1 MADEVDSTSPVAE
14 RTAGA
19 QTNDNGTVD
28 RTGIELTQSETTNNQ
43 IYPSPLQPNHQSSL
57 GTVSPK
63 QSSNQSLC
71 LSGSQLV
78 ACLGRIATEKRR
90 TLRGTCCEFTS
101 HLIIMSILVFGFLLS
116 KVENFQAKTY
126 SSIDVKIPPAT
137 VATLTATDDSVTAD
151 VNPFEEIGAF
161 ALQTY
166 TSIMSGPLVVPDFD
180 QYIRIG
186 NFLSNYRFVYGSLLT
201 QTGYGRS
208 FTNLLFLGD
217 LHFSPSSQV
226 TYDLIDHL
234 NTSYT
239 EFASLNIFVHDTE
252 EEGVNF
258 ILDHLDSP
266 ALALISLREVSNS
279 KVNYVI
285 RQNYTTLPNTNSIV
299 QSATIGLDTQYQ
311 QYFLS
316 GFLSMERAID
326 EWVFEYTGATSNT
339 KYEECSA
346 GAPSPVFIPFPTFAY
361 EQNPYYTS
369 VGFLLGLAMIMS
381 TMYPM
386 SKLTKSIVE
395 EKETKMRELMKIMG
409 LKDWIHRFTWFIT
422 AFILFFWIAITSTL
436 ITTGSFL
443 TKSNSFLL
451 FLYFFL
457 FTLSEISFSFLLSV
471 FFSNSKLA
479 AIVAPVLLF
488 ATILPRYSFYT
499 TNNEEVVVNKVL
511 ACLLSP
517 TAFAFGAD
525 IISDY
530 EYGGLGIQFDN
541 IATGKFN
548 FFIVLF
554 MLWIDFYIY
563 AFLAWYF
570 DQVIPHE
577 NGTAKH
583 PLFIFNWKYWA
594 SSCCCCWFLC
604 FPINERSDDIHNFEA
619 MPEFNGDSGQDGDS
633 RNVEIILPEMQYKAC
648 VRIKSLG
655 KRYDDGKVAV
665 RNLSLSMLED
675 QITCLLGHNGAGAIL
690 FVTFASIL
698 PFSFL

>member
-1 MADEVDSTSPVAE
+1 MIVTRDDGNEPVIMRDGVNAQCQVGEDYAQVNTADQSAIEMVSQNPHAINAGDSMPGPT
-14 RTAGA
+14 
-19 QTNDNGTVD
+19 QTNN
-28 RTGIELTQSETTNNQ
+28 TTLR
-43 IYPSPLQPNHQSSL
+43 PRMA
-57 GTVSPK
+57 
-63 QSSNQSLC
+63 SNQSLC
-71 LSGSQLV
+71 LSGSQLL

-90 TLRGTCCEFTS
+90 TVRGTCCEFTS

-116 KVENFQAKTY
+116 KVENFQAKSY
-126 SSIDVKIPPAT
+126 SSIDIKIPPAS
-137 VATLTATDDSVTAD
+137 VASLTATDDSVTSTI
-151 VNPFEEIGAF
+151 NPFQEISAF

-166 TSIMSGPLVVPDFD
+166 TNIMSGPLVVPDFD

-186 NFLSNYRFVYGSLLT
+186 NFLSNYQSVVYGSLIT

-208 FTNLLFLGD
+208 FTNLLFRGD
-217 LHFSPSSQV
+217 LHFAPTSPA
-226 TYDLIDHL
+226 TYDLINHL
-234 NTSYT
+234 NSSYV
-239 EFASLNIFVHDTE
+239 EFSSLNIYVHDTE
-252 EEGVNF
+252 DEGVDF
-258 ILDHLDSP
+258 ILNNLDSP
-266 ALALISLREVSNS
+266 ALAFIVLREISTS

-299 QSATIGLDTQYQ
+299 ESATIGLDTQYQ

-316 GFLSMERAID
+316 GFLSIERAID
-326 EWVFEYTGATSNT
+326 QWVFEYTGATSNT
-339 KYEECSA
+339 EFEECAA
-346 GAPSPVFIPFPTFAY
+346 GAPAPVMVPFPTFAY

-422 AFILFFWIAITSTL
+422 AFVLFFWIAVTSTL
-436 ITTGSFL
+436 ITSGSFL
-443 TKSNSFLL
+443 IKSDSFLL

-457 FTLSEISFSFLLSV
+457 FTLSEITFAFLLSV

-499 TNNEEVVVNKVL
+499 TNNEEAVVNKVL

-530 EYGGLGIQFDN
+530 EYGGLGVQYDN
-541 IATGKFN
+541 ITTGKFN

-583 PLFIFNWKYWA
+583 PLFIFSWRYWT
-594 SSCCCCWFLC
+594 SSCCCCCCYACC
-604 FPINERSDDIHNFEA
+604 FPGQGSFDESHNFED
-619 MPEFNGDSGQDGDS
+619 MPEFYDESTGRTGST
-633 RNVEIILPEMQYKAC
+633 VEMILPQMRYKAC

-655 KRYDDGKVAV
+655 KRYNDGKVAV

-675 QITCLLGHNGAGAIL
+675 QITCLLGHNGAG
-690 FVTFASIL
+690 S
-698 PFSFL
+698 